1 MSNCS
6 DFLIK
11 KEDHTIGNLLAEH
24 LKMNQHVMM
33 AGYKS
38 KPSSH
43 LHLALAVLPPS
54 CLCLSISPIKAN
66 YASIV
71 AHPNVPELFI
81 RVQTDGTITPK
92 DAFIEVCK
100 NLIAQFAQLGR
111 EFTREY
117 ELRRMATAGPT
128 ANGGGAGF

>member
-6 DFLIK
+6 DFLLK
-11 KEDHTIGNLLAEH
+11 KEDHTIGNLVSEH
-24 LKMNQHVMM
+24 LKQHPHVLM

-38 KPSSH
+38 TP
-43 LHLALAVLPPS
+43 APAPPIP
-54 CLCLSISPIKAN
+54 CGNNPGQQLTRRT
-66 YASIV
+66 V

-92 DAFIEVCK
+92 DAFVEVCRDM
-100 NLIAQFAQLGR
+100 IAKFAQLGR

-117 ELRRMATAGPT
+117 ELRRMATAGPSNGDGG
-128 ANGGGAGF
+128 ANGGF

>member
-1 MSNCS
+1 MNAPDRFELFLLQDGERKITETPFPRMSNCS

-11 KEDHTIGNLLAEH
+11 KEDHTIGNLVSEH
-24 LKMNQHVMM
+24 LKMNNHVLM
-33 AGYKS
+33 AGYK
-38 KPSSH
+38 
-43 LHLALAVLPPS
+43 
-54 CLCLSISPIKAN
+54 I
-66 YASIV
+66 

-92 DAFIEVCK
+92 EAFITVCK
-100 NLIAQFAQLGR
+100 GLIASFAQLGR

-128 ANGGGAGF
+128 ESGAHGANGGF